1 MFSSPAK
8 EDSMLSRIV
17 VVIAAIVA
25 SMPPAFAQGQPAEQQ
40 QPPAVARR
48 VTGIGGI
55 FFKAKSPEALAKW
68 YRDHLGMNVE
78 KWGGVTFRWAQ
89 DNPTGAGT
97 TAWRP
102 FPENTSY
109 FAPSAASFM
118 INYRVENLRSL
129 LAALRAE
136 GCTVDDKVE
145 ESAFGK
151 FGWVTDPEG
160 NRVELWEPP
169 AGK

>member
-1 MFSSPAK
+1 MYSSSRK
-8 EDSMLSRIV
+8 GDSMLNPKVIV
-17 VVIAAIVA
+17 VVAVIALIQPV
-25 SMPPAFAQGQPAEQQ
+25 FAQSQPAEQQ
-40 QPPAVARR
+40 QPPSTIARR

-55 FFKAKSPEALAKW
+55 FFKSKNPKALAQW

-78 KWGGVTFRWAQ
+78 KWGSVTFRWAQ

-97 TAWRP
+97 TSWKP

-109 FAPSAASFM
+109 FAPSSAPFM
-118 INYRVENLRSL
+118 INYRVENLRSV

-145 ESAFGK
+145 ETGY
-151 FGWVTDPEG
+151 
-160 NRVELWEPP
+160 
-169 AGK
+169 